1 MCSVVILLR
10 PGHDWPVILGAN
22 RDEMKSRPWAPPAR
36 HWPDRPDV
44 VAGIDKL
51 AGGSW
56 MGLNDHG
63 LVAAIMNRMNSL
75 GPAAGK
81 RSRGELVLEALDQAD
96 ARAAAGFLTDLDP
109 EAYRPFNLVLADNR
123 DAFWLRNLG
132 SREEGRGV
140 TVERIPPG
148 VSMLTA
154 HDRNDRAHSKR
165 IAHFLPQFEQAPVPD
180 PTASDWQ
187 GWEALLKDRTP
198 APGGT
203 VYDAMCILG
212 ENGFETVSSSLLAL
226 PKAGLD
232 RRAIWRFAAGR
243 PDLLP
248 YENLSF

>member
-10 PGHDWPVILGAN
+10 PGHDWPVVLGAN
-22 RDEMKSRPWAPPAR
+22 RDEMKNRPWAPPAR
-36 HWPDRPDV
+36 HWPDRPEV

-63 LVAAIMNRMNSL
+63 VVAAIMNRMNTL

-81 RSRGELVLEALDQAD
+81 RSRGELVLEALDHAD
-96 ARAAAGFLTDLDP
+96 ARAAVGFLTDLDP

-123 DAFWLRNLG
+123 DVFWLRNLG
-132 SREEGRGV
+132 SREEGRGI

-148 VSMLTA
+148 LSMLTA

-165 IAHFLPQFEQAPVPD
+165 IAHFLPEFETAPVPD
-180 PTASDWQ
+180 PAANDWKA
-187 GWEALLKDRTP
+187 WEALLKDRTP

-203 VYDAMCILG
+203 VYDAMCIVG
-212 ENGFETVSSSLLAL
+212 DNGFETVSSSLLAL
-226 PKAGLD
+226 PKVGLD
-232 RRAIWRFAAGR
+232 HRPIWRFAAGR
-243 PDLLP
+243 PDLMP

>member
-1 MCSVVILLR
+1 MCSVIILLR

-22 RDEMKSRPWAPPAR
+22 RDEMTARPWAPPAR
-36 HWPDRPDV
+36 HWPDRPEV

-63 LVAAIMNRMNSL
+63 VAAAIMNRMNTL
-75 GPAAGK
+75 GPVAGK

-96 ARAAAGFLTDLDP
+96 ARAAVGFLSDLDP

-132 SREEGRGV
+132 SRAEGRGI

-148 VSMLTA
+148 LSMLTA

-165 IAHFLPQFEQAPVPD
+165 IAHFLPQFEKAPIPD
-180 PTASDWQ
+180 PPADVWE
-187 GWEALLKDRTP
+187 GWETLLKSREP

-203 VYDAMCILG
+203 AYDAMCVDG
-212 ENGFETVSSSLLAL
+212 EGGFGTVSSSLLAL
-226 PKAGLD
+226 PRAGLED
-232 RRAIWRFAAGR
+232 RPIWRFAAGR
-243 PDLLP
+243 PDLVP
-248 YENLSF
+248 FEKLSF

>member
-10 PGHDWPVILGAN
+10 PGHDWPVVLGAN
-22 RDEMKSRPWAPPAR
+22 RDEMKNRPWAPPAR
-36 HWPDRPDV
+36 HWPDRPEV

-63 LVAAIMNRMNSL
+63 VVAAIMNRMNTL

-81 RSRGELVLEALDQAD
+81 RSRGELVLEALDHAD
-96 ARAAAGFLTDLDP
+96 ARAAVGFLTDLDP

-123 DAFWLRNLG
+123 DVFWLRNLG
-132 SREEGRGV
+132 SREEGRGI

-148 VSMLTA
+148 LSMLTA

-165 IAHFLPQFEQAPVPD
+165 IAHFLPEFETAPVPD
-180 PTASDWQ
+180 PAANDWKP
-187 GWEALLKDRTP
+187 WEALLKDRTP

-203 VYDAMCILG
+203 VYDAMCIVG
-212 ENGFETVSSSLLAL
+212 DNGFETVSSSLLAL
-226 PKAGLD
+226 PKVGLD
-232 RRAIWRFAAGR
+232 RRPIWRFAAGR
-243 PDLLP
+243 PDLVP